1 MMDYIRWL
9 FKLDFCTPRYV
20 ITREMVMDKLKVGWS
35 IRAMRYEE
43 KILRCKE
50 ESLVK
55 KCWREK
61 EVKVG
66 WIRMEGRGRYYN
78 RNG

>member
-61 EVKVG
+61 EVKS
-66 WIRMEGRGRYYN
+66 WMDTYGRKREILQ
-78 RNG
+78 